1 MSRPPEP
8 RSPSQPSPA
17 PRDRDAASP
26 TLWVVAGGKGG
37 VGRSLLVAN
46 MGIQL
51 ARLGKRVVV
60 ADLDFQ
66 GANLHAYLGIGRP
79 ARTLEDLSEAGEEPG
94 LAALLLDTSVSGLK
108 LAAGGQAG
116 VPSDRRRRI
125 VERLFAQAPTLAVD
139 LVLIDCGSGRSE
151 EVLDLVHRA
160 QGGILVAAPE
170 PAGLASLYLFME
182 SLVDSELERSLSK
195 DDREKL
201 EIARSLDD
209 EESGARTSLRA
220 ALERL
225 RGEGES
231 RLVEAVIAALR
242 PYRFR
247 LVVNQVRGESDSEI
261 APILCSGF
269 DKYFGLQLST
279 LGCVDYD
286 LSVLQA
292 VQKRK
297 PLSQQYPNSPATQ
310 GIERVVSTLLAAPSG
325 KGEPPLAQNLTELDH
340 YRLLEIPK
348 GASSKEIQAG
358 YQTLKRAYDPEN
370 WLHHPL
376 LSAAQIGRIA
386 SRLESAYRT
395 LIFLE
400 SRMEYD
406 RQLVALGQLPAE
418 LAGGRDSDPATSPRA
433 PTAPE
438 DTVSPV
444 PVSARDDASKSPTAA
459 AKPAES
465 PPRVPGSGLPVTGAT
480 LREHRES
487 RNLALE
493 AIVDKTK
500 IRPAILEALEADRFA
515 DLPEP
520 VFLKGFLRQLALCLG
535 LDPAV
540 VVREYMRRIDSPP
553 ADNGASTG

>member
-1 MSRPPEP
+1 MNRPPEP
-8 RSPSQPSPA
+8 RPGQSPPA
-17 PRDRDAASP
+17 GGPAAAP

-51 ARLGKRVVV
+51 ARLGKRVVA

-79 ARTLEDLSEAGEEPG
+79 AKSLESLSEDAEGTA

-108 LAAGGQAG
+108 LAAGCQRAL
-116 VPSDRRRRI
+116 SAEARRRV
-125 VERLFAQAPTLAVD
+125 VERLFTQLPGLPADV
-139 LVLIDCGSGRSE
+139 VLIDGGSGRSE
-151 EVLDLVHRA
+151 EVLDALRRA
-160 QGGILVAAPE
+160 RGGILVATPE
-170 PAGLASLYLFME
+170 PACLASLYLFLE
-182 SLVDSELERSLSK
+182 SLVDSELDRALTK

-209 EESGARTSLRA
+209 EEPGARMSLRA

-225 RGEGES
+225 RGEGEQ
-231 RLVEAVIAALR
+231 RLADAVIGCLR
-242 PYRFR
+242 PYRLR
-247 LVVNQVRGESDSEI
+247 LVLSQARGEADEEL
-261 APILCSGF
+261 APILCSGL
-269 DKYFGLQLST
+269 DKYFGLELAT
-279 LGCVDYD
+279 LGCVEYD
-286 LSVLQA
+286 LSVMQA

-297 PLSQQYPNSPATQ
+297 PLSQQYPNSAATH
-310 GIERVVSTLLAAPSG
+310 GIERVVASLLAPAAGAEQP
-325 KGEPPLAQNLTELDH
+325 PPLARDLASLDY
-340 YRLLEIPK
+340 YRLLEIPQ

-358 YQTLKRAYDPEN
+358 YQLLKRAYDPEN
-370 WLHHPL
+370 WLQHPL

-395 LIFLE
+395 LVFLE

-406 RQLVALGQLPAE
+406 KKLVAQGLLPAE
-418 LAGGRDSDPATSPRA
+418 MAGGRDSDPAAAPRTVHA
-433 PTAPE
+433 VAE
-438 DTVSPV
+438 DTVTAV
-444 PVSARDDASKSPTAA
+444 PVTAQDEASKTPAA
-459 AKPAES
+459 GKAAEPAA
-465 PPRVPGSGLPVTGAT
+465 RVPGSGLPVTGAT
-480 LREHRES
+480 LREHREA

-493 AIVDKTK
+493 AIVEKTK
-500 IRPAILEALEADRFA
+500 IRPAILEALEADRFG

-540 VVREYMRRIDSPP
+540 VVREYMRRIDPP
-553 ADNGASTG
+553 DNGASAG